1 MGYSYLGINIF
12 KTFFN
17 LEGGGL
23 RSLRKVRKEQSIW
36 RDSKPLERQVVL
48 KCRPYKENA
57 SDLGARH

>member
-1 MGYSYLGINIF
+1 MGYGYLGINIF

-23 RSLRKVRKEQSIW
+23 RSLRKVRKEQTIW

-48 KCRPYKENA
+48 KCQPSKGNA
-57 SDLGARH
+57 SDLEARH